1 MQEICGK
8 SKNPQIAPL
17 HTGRESN
24 RPGSTAFLPDM
35 ETIQTR
41 VIGRINFWKGIMLGT
56 MAGMAVAAFT
66 YSVADPFLKRA
77 GQTRA

>member
-1 MQEICGK
+1 MEKAKIPK
-8 SKNPQIAPL
+8 SHCL
-17 HTGRESN
+17 HTDRGSN
-24 RPGSTAFLPDM
+24 RPSPAAFLPDM

-66 YSVADPFLKRA
+66 YSVADPFLKKA
-77 GQTRA
+77 GQTPG